1 MDRRDFLKGSFLTS
15 MALSL
20 PGFAL
25 ADGLLPLQTA
35 YDHKTLLALLEKSKN
50 KYSYLTMTG
59 VDPTVHFVYERNGDL
74 GAKRPGV
81 VFFND
86 DQEQALIEV
95 PIFAHS
101 IEQNPN
107 HPNRIMLIPK
117 RISKCV
123 EFDIVENKVIS
134 EITLDKK
141 KFYGH
146 GCYIPGTDLFYAS
159 TYLYDSKDASMVIF
173 DHKKNKI
180 VKEID
185 IPGGAGAHQCTL
197 SLDKKY
203 IIITFSE
210 PTPGHRPSLVWF
222 DISSGEVVDRVY
234 GLDTHSEHFLELN
247 DGNIV
252 YTGGRVTNEVK
263 LPPVVFGCV
272 TKDKKVN
279 NYSVANMPKYTDFVG
294 QGIAIV
300 ALEHKKQFVVTNLTT
315 SLIYFYNYETGAL
328 IKTLPIRKP
337 RGISLS
343 NDGKKMY
350 VTSLSYMP
358 VKVGAEVT
366 VIDVETSN
374 IIGSFMIKNSLAMSS
389 HISKYLMNS

>member
-1 MDRRDFLKGSFLTS
+1 MDRREFLKGSFLTS
-15 MALSL
+15 MALTI
-20 PGFAL
+20 PGL
-25 ADGLLPLQTA
+25 AHADIKFPLKSA
-35 YDHKTLLALLEKSKN
+35 YDHKELLSLIEKSKK
-50 KYSYLTMTG
+50 KYSSLTMTG
-59 VDPTVHFVYERNGDL
+59 VDPAVNFIYERNGDV
-74 GAKRPGV
+74 GATRPGV

-86 DQEQALIEV
+86 DQEQAIIDV

-123 EFDIVENKVIS
+123 EFDIIENKVVS
-134 EITLDKK
+134 EISLDQK

-159 TYLYDSKDASMVIF
+159 TYLYGSSDASMLIF

-180 VKEID
+180 VKEIE
-185 IPGGAGAHQCTL
+185 IPGGAGSHQCTL

-210 PTPGHRPSLVWF
+210 PTKGHTPSLAWF
-222 DISSGEVVDRVY
+222 DIKTNELVDRVY
-234 GLDTHSEHFLELN
+234 GLDAHSEHFLELN

-252 YTGGRVTNEVK
+252 YTGGRVTNEK
-263 LPPVVFGCV
+263 QLPPVVFGCV
-272 TKDKKVN
+272 TKEKKVN
-279 NYSVANMPKYTDFVG
+279 NFSVANMPKPTDFVG

-300 ALEHKKQFVVTNLTT
+300 ALEHKKMFVVTNLTT

-328 IKTLPIRKP
+328 IKTMPIRKP

-350 VTSLSYMP
+350 VTSLSFKP

-366 VIDVETSN
+366 VIDVETTN
-374 IIGSFMIKNSLAMSS
+374 IIGTFMVKNSLAFSS
-389 HISKYLMNS
+389 HISQFLLNS